1 MVVKALDLLLGDL
14 RLGRGVSPPI
24 TYHLRRRPSARREFF
39 VMSPGQLHEKVS
51 PRSLRRD
58 EAWERLKWLR
68 IPEARPEAP
77 WSTSELRSARPKLSR
92 ASQREVPPSWAVKS
106 LVLDRNTETIQ
117 QNDLES
123 LASRV
128 VNLKNI
134 VETRKAKD
142 TQRKSRGKSE
152 SSTPVS
158 LASSGRST
166 GRAANQKGKTAK
178 QIYVSPT
185 HQARQRTRKQNCEA
199 DFCVTSFIGL
209 GNKPEKQDRDADF
222 CVTSFIGP
230 GRKPGRQN
238 CEAGFAVANH
248 KSKTAKQISVSP
260 ASSDQAASQ
269 KSKTAKQISVTSFI
283 GAGSKPQREKWK
295 ADSRCSSDDGRRV

>member
-178 QIYVSPT
+178 QISVSPVSSGW
-185 HQARQRTRKQNCEA
+185 A
-199 DFCVTSFIGL
+199 TS
-209 GNKPEKQDRDADF
+209 Q
-222 CVTSFIGP
+222 
-230 GRKPGRQN
+230 
-238 CEAGFAVANH
+238 
-248 KSKTAKQISVSP
+248 KSKTATQISVSP
-260 ASSDQAASQ
+260 ASSGQAGNQ
-269 KSKTAKQISVTSFI
+269 EDKTAK
-283 GAGSKPQREKWK
+283 
-295 ADSRCSSDDGRRV
+295 